1 MQSNR
6 LMRSSVDVTGAE
18 RAFDPFSFAQRH
30 IGPQAHDVRWMLQVV
45 NAPSLDALI
54 DEAIPA
60 RYSPNP
66 SRSTSDQRCPNRN
79 SWPKCVGSLRATRRW
94 FP

>member
-6 LMRSSVDVTGAE
+6 LMRSSMDVTI

-30 IGPQAHDVRWMLQVV
+30 IGPQADDVRRMLQVV

-54 DEAIPA
+54 DEACLPTFA
-60 RYSPNP
+60 KLGRSALDRRCPNP
-66 SRSTSDQRCPNRN
+66 S
-79 SWPKCVGSLRATRRW
+79 SWPKCAGSFRATSRW
-94 FP
+94 SP